1 MNKDEITYYMG
12 LAQKE
17 AKKAEKINEVPIGA
31 ILIDNKKNIIGR
43 GFNKSEGLSDPT
55 AHAEIRAIR
64 SACRKKKDW
73 RLDNSILFTTIEPC
87 EMCMGLIIEA
97 RIKTIYFGSKN
108 YKKLN
113 SEKRISM
120 ISTENIECGEIVK
133 SFFKKLR

>member
-1 MNKDEITYYMG
+1 MNKDEITYYME
-12 LAQKE
+12 LALKE

-97 RIKTIYFGSKN
+97 RIKTIEVT
-108 YKKLN
+108 L
-113 SEKRISM
+113 
-120 ISTENIECGEIVK
+120 C
-133 SFFKKLR
+133 